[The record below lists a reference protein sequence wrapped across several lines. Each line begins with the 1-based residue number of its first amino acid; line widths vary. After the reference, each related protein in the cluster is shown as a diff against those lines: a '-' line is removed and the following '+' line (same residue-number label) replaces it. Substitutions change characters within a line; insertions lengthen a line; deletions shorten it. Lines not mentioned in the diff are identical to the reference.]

1 MAEIKRVSASN
12 EAIESA
18 KKSSFVASSYLI
30 PDGVS
35 LTIKEATFTSHEV
48 DGVDKKTAVP
58 ILVVLYGTEEKV
70 LYLRSFLS
78 TKMDYKGESVDV
90 DGTFNA
96 YIKSLMGKTIGE
108 VIDDIN
114 THKGAI
120 IKAKIVEYRGINR
133 LGDIQMISINSYDK
147 VGW

>member
-1 MAEIKRVSASN
+1 MAEIKRVAASS
-12 EAIESA
+12 EAIENA
-18 KKSSFVASSYLI
+18 KKASFVASSYLI
-30 PDGVS
+30 PDGVN
-35 LTIKEATFTSHEV
+35 LTIKEATFVSHEV

-58 ILVVLYGTEEKV
+58 VLIVLHGTEEKV
-70 LYLRSFLS
+70 LYLRAFLS

-90 DGTFNA
+90 GGTFNA

-108 VIDDIN
+108 AIDDIN
-114 THKGAI
+114 THRGAV

-133 LGDIQMISINSYDK
+133 LGDIQTISINSYDK

>member
-1 MAEIKRVSASN
+1 MAEIKRINATA
-12 EAIESA
+12 EAIAVA
-18 KKSSFVASSYLI
+18 KKATFVASSYLI
-30 PDGVS
+30 PADVS
-35 LTIKEATFTSHEV
+35 LTIKEATFVSHEV

-58 ILVVLYGTEEKV
+58 VLLVLHGSEEKT
-70 LYLRSFLS
+70 LYLRSFLH
-78 TKMDYKGESVDV
+78 TKMDYKGESVEV
-90 DGTFNA
+90 GGSFNE
-96 YIKSLMGKTIGE
+96 YIKSLTGKTIGE

-133 LGDIQMISINSYDK
+133 LGDIQMISINSFDK

>member
-1 MAEIKRVSASN
+1 MADIKRVSAST

-30 PDGVS
+30 PDGVN

-58 ILVVLYGTEEKV
+58 ILIVLHGTEEKV
-70 LYLRSFLS
+70 IYLRSFLS

-90 DGTFNA
+90 GGTFNE

-114 THKGAI
+114 THKNAV
-120 IKAKIVEYRGINR
+120 IKTKIVEYRGINR
-133 LGDIQMISINSYDK
+133 LGDVQTITLNSYDK